1 MKTLNILDAFWFRP
15 IHYRHC
21 TWTNSDEQ
29 NPFDEVHPTQCPVML
44 KLIWEGCA
52 WDEICGLLNV
62 TNVAL
67 AMGYLLL
74 WLFAV
79 YWFSQI
85 PV

>member
-1 MKTLNILDAFWFRP
+1 MKTLNILDVFWFRP

-29 NPFDEVHPTQCPVML
+29 NPFDEVHPTQCPVIL
-44 KLIWEGCA
+44 KLIWEGCT
-52 WDEICGLLNV
+52 WDEIYGLLNV

-67 AMGYLLL
+67 ALGYLLL

-79 YWFSQI
+79 YWFS
-85 PV
+85 